1 MLATLAREVPKIE
14 ASPAF
19 GSDGVIVITYDEDQ
33 RKDGLAKKHG
43 FGSGGPVV
51 CAIQSPLVR
60 PGEYAGTYYHYS
72 LLRTLEDGFG
82 LHHYVGHADDVNPIS
97 EIWQ

>member
-1 MLATLAREVPKIE
+1 MPKIE

-33 RKDGLAKKHG
+33 RQDGLAQKQG

-51 CAIQSPLVR
+51 CAILSPLVR
-60 PGEYAGTYYHYS
+60 PGDYARTHYHYS

-82 LHHYVGHADDVNPIS
+82 LTYYVGHAADVDPIS
-97 EIWQ
+97 EIWH

>member
-1 MLATLAREVPKIE
+1 M
-14 ASPAF
+14 
-19 GSDGVIVITYDEDQ
+19 ITYDEDQ

-51 CAIQSPLVR
+51 CAVLSPLLR
-60 PGEYAGTYYHYS
+60 PGEYARTYYHYS

-82 LHHYVGHADDVNPIS
+82 LHHYVGHADDVAPIVGM
-97 EIWQ
+97 WR